1 LTSRGA
7 ARILGASPQRE
18 VESMSP
24 TPSRCSPTPKGPSHA
39 AREATATA
47 ALPSQIVAALDA
59 LEACY
64 PSYSAS
70 AAKARGDVERAIWD
84 ALPATARAAPAPV
97 LRLVA
102 APRRR

>member
-1 LTSRGA
+1 MG
-7 ARILGASPQRE
+7 
-18 VESMSP
+18 P
-24 TPSRCSPTPKGPSHA
+24 TPSRPSPTPKGPSHA
-39 AREATATA
+39 ARQATATA
-47 ALPSQIVAALDA
+47 ALPPPIVAALDA

-70 AAKARGDVERAIWD
+70 AAKARADVERAIWD

-102 APRRR
+102 AARRR

>member
-1 LTSRGA
+1 MGPTTRRG
-7 ARILGASPQRE
+7 
-18 VESMSP
+18 
-24 TPSRCSPTPKGPSHA
+24 SPTPKALGQA
-39 AREATATA
+39 GRDATAVATV
-47 ALPSQIVAALDA
+47 ALPPQIVAALDA

-70 AAKARGDVERAIWD
+70 AAKARADVERAIWD

-102 APRRR
+102 AARRR